1 MDKYSDVHVFF
12 LRQCRLH
19 NINNVFSEL
28 PQKDVSEEAIVP
40 RKPEEEMSEGDFAAP
55 RFTTTLQKH
64 VDVQEGTS
72 ITLTCVVT
80 GKPAPEITWLMV
92 CSFCII

>member
-1 MDKYSDVHVFF
+1 MFYEF
-12 LRQCRLH
+12 
-19 NINNVFSEL
+19 ISEL
-28 PQKDVSEEAIVP
+28 PQEVSEEIVIP
-40 RKPEEEMSEGDFAAP
+40 LKPEEQPISEDFAAP

-80 GKPAPEITWLMV
+80 GKPVPEVTWFMVRVLVFSIITFRTVV
-92 CSFCII
+92 CRAVALLCWF